1 MNRRF
6 THVDVNNF
14 YVSCERVFQPKLEGV
29 PVIVLSNCDGC
40 VIARSAEI
48 KAMGIEMGTPW
59 FQLRDAAR
67 KRGITALSSNYTLYG
82 DMSARAMRTIGRWT
96 PQEDQEVY
104 SIDETFLD
112 FTRQPRV
119 DLLETGRA
127 IRATVKQHVGLPV
140 CVGSASSKT
149 LSKLANRLAKKQ
161 PRWEGVCDLTTL
173 STPELES
180 LMAGVAVTDVW
191 GVGHRLG
198 VRLNAE
204 GIHSALHLRQADPR
218 RIRERYGVVLERTV
232 RELRGVAC
240 LDLEDIPPKQQIIA
254 SRMFGAPIY
263 AADELAETIRE
274 YMGRAVRKLR
284 QQASVAG
291 SVGVW
296 LHTNPRRPQ
305 DVQHHPSACLP
316 VPIPTDDIGTLT
328 RVAVAVM
335 RAIHKPGHR
344 YTKAGVMLMDLRAKE
359 HAQGDLFAA
368 ELIQPRDTLL
378 DTLDRINGKW
388 GRGTVGL
395 GSAGL
400 QRPRAWSMK
409 RDMLTPAYTTRW
421 DHLATVRA

>member
-1 MNRRF
+1 MSRRF
-6 THVDVNNF
+6 TLVDVNNF
-14 YVSCERVFQPKLEGV
+14 YVSCERVFQPRLEGV

-48 KAMGIEMGTPW
+48 KAMGIEMGVPW
-59 FQLRDAAR
+59 FQLKDLAR
-67 KRGITALSSNYTLYG
+67 KRGIVALSSNYTLYG

-112 FTRQPRV
+112 FTRQPHV

-127 IRATVKQHVGLPV
+127 IRATVKQNVGLPV

-161 PRWEGVCDLTTL
+161 PQWEGVCDLTRL
-173 STPELES
+173 STVELES
-180 LMAGVAVTDVW
+180 LMAGVPVTDVW

-198 VRLNAE
+198 ARLGTE
-204 GIHSALHLRQADPR
+204 GIRSALHLRQADPR

-240 LDLEDIPPKQQIIA
+240 LELEDIPPKQQIVA
-254 SRMFGAPIY
+254 SRMFGEPIY

-284 QQASVAG
+284 SQESVAG

-296 LHTNPRRPQ
+296 LHTNPHRSQ
-305 DVQHHPSACLP
+305 DPQHHPSACLP
-316 VPIPTDDIGTLT
+316 VPIPTDDVGTLT

-335 RAIHKPGHR
+335 RAIHKPGYR

-368 ELIQPRDTLL
+368 EFVQPRDALL

-409 RDMLTPAYTTRW
+409 RDNLTPAYTTRW
-421 DHLATVRA
+421 DQLATVLA